1 MRACAVTLMLL
12 AVGCGGS
19 SSAPGGSST
28 TPPVTTPTTP
38 TLPPA
43 PTTTTTTGTLVAT
56 TGGAPLD
63 GIAVAPAGLI
73 NTTTDGAGQFTL
85 IAPIAQ
91 ASSRLQFTGAAIMP
105 RTLTLALRTR
115 SVTVDAVPLGGGFSL
130 AFYRQLV
137 RNGFEQPGT
146 LQPLRRWNESPRV
159 YIQTTFGANRA
170 VDQGTLDT
178 TADAIVNAVRAWT
191 GGRLDVLE
199 VQRGTDTR
207 EGVAGWITV
216 IWSEAL
222 GDQVCGQAQIAGNP
236 GVIKLHP
243 RNNGC
248 RCSGDPG
255 QVSRSVIV
263 HEVGHAMGFWH
274 TDSKADMMFNTFN
287 SCAAGL
293 SSREQLHAAIAYA
306 RPAGNTDPDDDP
318 ASAVALAPL
327 TAFVR

>member
-1 MRACAVTLMLL
+1 MRACVIALVVLT
-12 AVGCGGS
+12 AGCSGGS
-19 SSAPGGSST
+19 SPGGATGT
-28 TPPVTTPTTP
+28 TPVPTPTTP
-38 TLPPA
+38 TPPA
-43 PTTTTTTGTLVAT
+43 PTTTTTAGTVIST
-56 TGGAPLD
+56 TGGQPI
-63 GIAVAPAGLI
+63 GGVTVTPTGLAA
-73 NTTTDGAGQFTL
+73 TTTDGAGQFTL
-85 IAPIAQ
+85 TAPIAQ
-91 ASSRLQFTGAAIMP
+91 TSSRLQLSGAGILS
-105 RTLTLALRTR
+105 RTLTLGLSTR
-115 SVTVDAVPLGGGFSL
+115 SVTLDAVPLGGGFSL

-137 RNGFEQPGT
+137 RNGFEQAGA

-159 YIQTTFGANRA
+159 YIQTTFGANRV

-191 GGRLDVLE
+191 GGRLSVLE
-199 VQRGTDTR
+199 VQRGTETR

-216 IWSEAL
+216 IWTEAL

-236 GVIKLHP
+236 GTIKLHP

-293 SSREQLHAAIAYA
+293 SAREQLHAGIAYA

-318 ASAVALAPL
+318 AGVVTLAP
-327 TAFVR
+327 AMPFVR